1 MKNTWTGINL
11 LINRTKE
18 TSKPW
23 FLKFYPLTVRN
34 KYINDP
40 TKLSDV
46 LKIHKVLPSKIKNWN
61 LKYHLPLVILRTI
74 YPVITARESFF
85 FNPLTALEI
94 ENEIVSIG
102 INKAHGLYSCP
113 TRILRSVKHI
123 VSKPLAAIMNI
134 YTKWH
139 RFQTSRSQI
148 TEYMF

>member
-11 LINRTKE
+11 LINRT
-18 TSKPW
+18 
-23 FLKFYPLTVRN
+23 
-34 KYINDP
+34 NDP

-46 LKIHKVLPSKIKNWN
+46 LKIDKVLASKIKNWN

-85 FNPLTALEI
+85 FNPVTALEI
-94 ENEIVSIG
+94 ENEIVSIR

-134 YTKWH
+134 YTK
-139 RFQTSRSQI
+139 
-148 TEYMF
+148 